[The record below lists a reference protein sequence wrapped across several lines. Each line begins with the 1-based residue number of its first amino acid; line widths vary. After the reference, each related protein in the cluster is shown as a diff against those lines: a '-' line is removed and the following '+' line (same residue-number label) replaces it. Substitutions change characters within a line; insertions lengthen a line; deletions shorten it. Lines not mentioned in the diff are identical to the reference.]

1 LPEPRDDHAV
11 VLVRM
16 GLQMRDA
23 LARLN
28 EEQGLSL
35 DVRIGVH
42 SGPVVAG
49 VIGKRKF
56 SYDLWGDTV
65 NTASRMESH
74 GEKGRVHVSRA
85 TASLLGERFEMVSRG
100 VIPVKGKGELETFF
114 VDGERAVKDAA

>member
-1 LPEPRDDHAV
+1 
-11 VLVRM
+11 
-16 GLQMRDA
+16 
-23 LARLN
+23 LN